1 MGYPAILGVHVPGI
15 LAALAA
21 PYERFFPALAIDL
34 VAIVALAYGVYYRR
48 HHRRDLVLAY
58 VCFNVGL
65 FVVVMVLT
73 LVQATPAAG
82 LALGL
87 GLFGALSM
95 VRLRSEELTY
105 REIAYFFSAL
115 AIAISNGVGVELLF
129 AGVLSGLV
137 VVTMGTMEALEPW
150 RPVERLSLVLDQ
162 VFPDEAA
169 LRAELERRLG
179 VNVIEVTVTEL
190 DYVRD
195 ITRLEAKYSRTRPEV
210 GRALLED
217 AEAGAR
223 GER

>member
-1 MGYPAILGVHVPGI
+1 MGVHLPGL
-15 LAALAA
+15 LAALSA
-21 PYERFFPALAIDL
+21 PYERFFPALAVDL

-48 HHRRDLVLAY
+48 HHRPDLVLGY

-65 FVVVMVLT
+65 FVVVTVLT

-82 LALGL
+82 LAIGL

-95 VRLRSEELTY
+95 VRLRSAELTY

-115 AIAISNGVGVELLF
+115 AIAIANGVGVDLLF
-129 AGVLSGLV
+129 AGVLSALV
-137 VVTMGTMEALEPW
+137 VLTMGIMEALEPW
-150 RPVERLSLVLDQ
+150 RPIERLSLVLDQ
-162 VFPDEAA
+162 VFPDETA

-217 AEAGAR
+217 AETAVPR
-223 GER
+223 EP

>member
-1 MGYPAILGVHVPGI
+1 MGERSVTLNFLGVHLFGI

-21 PYERFFPALAIDL
+21 PYERFFPALAVDL

-58 VCFNVGL
+58 VCFNIGL
-65 FVVVMVLT
+65 FVVVTVLT

-115 AIAISNGVGVELLF
+115 AIAIANGVGVELLF

-137 VVTMGTMEALEPW
+137 VVTLGVVEALAPG
-150 RPVERLSLVLDQ
+150 RPAERVVVVVDLG
-162 VFPDEAA
+162 FPGCIWMWPEAA
-169 LRAELERRLG
+169 G
-179 VNVIEVTVTEL
+179 
-190 DYVRD
+190 
-195 ITRLEAKYSRTRPEV
+195 P
-210 GRALLED
+210 
-217 AEAGAR
+217 
-223 GER
+223 